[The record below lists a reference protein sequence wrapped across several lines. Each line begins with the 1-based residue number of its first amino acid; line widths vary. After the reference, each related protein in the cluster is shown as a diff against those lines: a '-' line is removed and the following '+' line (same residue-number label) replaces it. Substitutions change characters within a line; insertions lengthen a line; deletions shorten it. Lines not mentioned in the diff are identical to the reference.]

1 MSSFNDFEKLWD
13 ESLAQSAVQLK
24 DPLKIFVN
32 LFGEYI
38 AEQIDASPKVA
49 QKIKQLT
56 AVDPKEALYVIDAS
70 SGTILPLHSCYVL
83 RQSEMNAEKFDSA
96 SDSEICTFAVQN
108 GERLSNLIKP

>member
-1 MSSFNDFEKLWD
+1 MSSFNDFEKLWE

-24 DPLKIFVN
+24 DPLRIFVN

-56 AVDPKEALYVIDAS
+56 AVDPKEDLYVIDAS

-83 RQSEMNAEKFDSA
+83 EQSEMDASCLDSA
-96 SDSEICTFAVQN
+96 SDSQICTFALQN
-108 GERLSNLIKP
+108 GTPLSHFVQP